1 MLELVPAVTE
11 GHALLDAVLEHVGG
25 VVGTQSQAA
34 AKTRKVG
41 HFSV

>member
-1 MLELVPAVTE
+1 MPELVPAVTE

-34 AKTRKVG
+34 ADKESWSF
-41 HFSV
+41 H